1 MENAAKVTENVAEE
15 NRIWSINLPDLLLTI
30 VSVVILVLLG
40 MLLIRMGRRVIDRIY
55 KRAEKGRELTPNMR
69 TAHTLIVS
77 LFNALMYF
85 AIIMAVLTT
94 LGINVGSLLTV
105 AGIGGFAVTFSCQSL
120 IKDFVSGIFL
130 WMEGR
135 LSVGDVV
142 TVAGQTGRVES
153 MALRTTTLR
162 GINGKLYTIP
172 NGDIRTVVNM
182 NRDFRTAMVDV
193 TVAHGQD
200 YAAALKALQQAMDAL
215 GEKLEL
221 ENAPVVEGIISMDGR
236 AATVRITCRC
246 ETERCW
252 PLEREM
258 RLAALE
264 KMREIEIKV

>member
-1 MENAAKVTENVAEE
+1 MENDTKVISSIAEKGG
-15 NRIWSINLPDLLLTI
+15 NWTDKLPDFLLTAL
-30 VSVVILVLLG
+30 SLVILVLVGL
-40 MLLIRMGRRVIDRIY
+40 LLIRMGRRVIDRIY
-55 KRAEKGRELTPNMR
+55 KRAGKGRELTPNMR
-69 TAHTLIVS
+69 TAHTLIMS

-94 LGINVGSLLTV
+94 LGVNVGSLLTV

-135 LSVGDVV
+135 LAVGDIV

-162 GINGKLYTIP
+162 GVNGKLYTIP

-200 YAAALKALQQAMDAL
+200 YTAALKALQQAMDAL
-215 GEKLEL
+215 GERLEL
-221 ENAPVVEGIISMDGR
+221 EKAPVVEGIISMDWR

-246 ETERCW
+246 DTERCW

-264 KMREIEIKV
+264 KLREMEIKT